1 MGSPDSPCSERI
13 RASGSDLHYLLGA
26 EIKWDSDSR
35 YARLP
40 LLGAREG
47 SLHESPLHLLLNL
60 RHVGDVERGDAERRE
75 VHARKNLRIRAL
87 DPHQEM
93 GRPNLFLFL
102 PKSGKECPVEN
113 RATLVRQSIDA
124 V

>member
-60 RHVGDVERGDAERRE
+60 RHVGDVERGDAERRQ
-75 VHARKNLRIRAL
+75 VHARKIFRTLAL
-87 DPHQEM
+87 DPHQKM
-93 GRPNLFLFL
+93 RRPNLLRFV
-102 PKSGKECPVEN
+102 PKSVKESP
-113 RATLVRQSIDA
+113 
-124 V
+124 